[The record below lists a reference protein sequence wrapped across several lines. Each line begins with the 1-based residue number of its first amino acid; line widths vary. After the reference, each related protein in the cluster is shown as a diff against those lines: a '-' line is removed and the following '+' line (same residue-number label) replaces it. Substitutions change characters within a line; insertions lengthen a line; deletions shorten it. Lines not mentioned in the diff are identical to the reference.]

1 MTDPTPVLPAR
12 RADALPPAPTSPDV
26 VAAAPDADLDRLV
39 DAFRLFQAQHTQAL
53 ERASAARGLGP
64 TDTRLVFH
72 LAAADGEG
80 MTPKE
85 AGAFLQLST
94 GAMTSLIDRLEQ
106 RGHLERRPNP
116 DDRRSILLHLTP
128 AGAAVA
134 AEIGGPWRTIFAES
148 VPPADRVALAE
159 LFDRVGSALA
169 ARA

>member
-12 RADALPPAPTSPDV
+12 RADGLPPAPASPDV
-26 VAAAPDADLDRLV
+26 VVGAPDGDLDRLV
-39 DAFRLFQAQHTQAL
+39 DAFRLFQSRHTRAL
-53 ERASAARGLGP
+53 ERASAAHGLGP
-64 TDTRLVFH
+64 TDIRLVFH

-85 AGAFLQLST
+85 AGAFLRLST

-116 DDRRSILLHLTP
+116 NDRRSILLHLTP
-128 AGAAVA
+128 AGAVVA
-134 AEIGGPWRTIFAES
+134 EEIGGLWRTVFAES
-148 VPPADRVALAE
+148 VPPGDRPALSE
-159 LFDRVGSALA
+159 VFDRVGSALA